1 MNQNLPS
8 SLRLTGIT
16 PLKLLVDEEVET
28 VSIPSLEGYLG
39 VFPGHRPL
47 FLTLG
52 AGKITYRVG
61 QKEDHLAVQGGY
73 AEILPERVV
82 IFTEVSENETEQSA
96 ER

>member
-8 SLRLTGIT
+8 LLRLTVIT

-28 VSIPSLEGYLG
+28 VSLPSLEGYLG

-52 AGKITYRVG
+52 EGKITYRVG

-73 AEILPERVV
+73 AEILSERVV
-82 IFTEVSENETEQSA
+82 IFAEVSENETEQSA

>member
-8 SLRLTGIT
+8 SLRLTVIT

-47 FLTLG
+47 FLALG
-52 AGKITYRVG
+52 EGKITYRVG

-73 AEILPERVV
+73 AEILSERVV
-82 IFTEVSENETEQSA
+82 IFAEVSENEIEQSA

>member
-8 SLRLTGIT
+8 LLQLTVIT

-28 VSIPSLEGYLG
+28 VSLPSLEGYLG

-52 AGKITYRVG
+52 EGKITYRVG

-73 AEILPERVV
+73 AEILSERVV
-82 IFTEVSENETEQSA
+82 IFAEVSENETEQSA

>member
-8 SLRLTGIT
+8 LLRLTVIT

-28 VSIPSLEGYLG
+28 VSLPSLEGYLG

-52 AGKITYRVG
+52 EGKITYRVG

-73 AEILPERVV
+73 AEILSERVV
-82 IFTEVSENETEQSA
+82 IFAEVSENEIEQSA

>member
-8 SLRLTGIT
+8 SLRLTVIT
-16 PLKLLVDEEVET
+16 PLKLLVDKEVET

-52 AGKITYRVG
+52 EGKITYRVG

>member
-8 SLRLTGIT
+8 SLRLTVLT

-47 FLTLG
+47 FLSLG
-52 AGKITYRVG
+52 EGKITYRGG
-61 QKEDHLAVQGGY
+61 QKEDYLAVQGGY
-73 AEILPERVV
+73 AEILSDRVV
-82 IFTEVSENETEQSA
+82 IFAEASENETEQSS
-96 ER
+96 EM

>member
-8 SLRLTGIT
+8 LLRLTVIT

-28 VSIPSLEGYLG
+28 VSLPSLEGYVG

-52 AGKITYRVG
+52 EGKITYQVG
-61 QKEDHLAVQGGY
+61 QKEDQLAVQGGY
-73 AEILPERVV
+73 AEILSERVV
-82 IFTEVSENETEQSA
+82 VFAEAGENETEQSA
-96 ER
+96 EG

>member
-1 MNQNLPS
+1 MNQKLPS
-8 SLRLTGIT
+8 LLRLTVIT

-28 VSIPSLEGYLG
+28 VSLPSLEGYLG

-52 AGKITYRVG
+52 EGKITYRVG

-73 AEILPERVV
+73 AEILSERVV
-82 IFTEVSENETEQSA
+82 IFAEVSENETEQSA
-96 ER
+96 EK